1 MRRGGVLK
9 AHENAAIPSNEQ
21 DRRGAPEEQQAGS
34 AAATARLPNAVA
46 AMRVQQVAQ
55 SVLVAEREPSSW
67 PAQLARRVDRRHRAR
82 ARVRALPWPL
92 LAVLTVQTTLSLRMV
107 WSNTAFQDEALYL
120 WAGRL
125 EWAHWLHG
133 APIPVFSTWFSGA
146 PVIYPPLGALADSIG
161 GLAAARAL
169 SLMFMLAATMLLW
182 GTTTRLFG
190 KRAALFATALF
201 AALANTQFLGAFATY
216 DALALMLIA
225 FATWLGVRS
234 LTAGQRPRI
243 VMLIGA
249 ASVLVLADAVKYA
262 AILFDPVTVTVV
274 SLAAWRLRGW
284 RTSLSTGLITSGALL
299 IVLLGGSPVIGPA
312 YWHGITSTT
321 LERPAASASTIV
333 ILERSYVWT
342 SLVIAISVIGIVLA
356 RREGRVGRALIT
368 ALALTDLL
376 VPAEQVRVH
385 TTVSLQKHVDYG
397 AWFAVMAAGYAMSRV
412 SQLNRGVGWAPVLFL
427 PILVFTVYSSS
438 GQADELFAG
447 WPKATSLI
455 NVLRPAL
462 RHDKGPILAEGDE
475 FSVIPYYLGSEVSYS
490 QLRTTYDFIYT
501 DPRSHKVIGMPRS
514 FSDAIGNGYF
524 GLVVLDYAGGH
535 PVVDTVIARAVEA
548 SSNCRALL
556 NETYVQLYLRRS
568 FRVWSCTLPPGHHQR
583 RRRRHHGRS

>member
-21 DRRGAPEEQQAGS
+21 DRRGAPEEYQAGP
-34 AAATARLPNAVA
+34 AAATARLPSAVA
-46 AMRVQQVAQ
+46 ARPVQEVAR
-55 SVLVAEREPSSW
+55 SVLVAEREPASW
-67 PAQLARRVDRRHRAR
+67 PAQLARREDGRHRAR

-92 LAVLTVQTTLSLRMV
+92 LAILTVQAALNLRMV

-133 APIPVFSTWFSGA
+133 APIPVFATWFSGA

-182 GTTTRLFG
+182 GTTARLFG

-201 AALANTQFLGAFATY
+201 ATLANTQFLGAFATY
-216 DALALMLIA
+216 DAMALMFIA
-225 FATWLGVRS
+225 LTTWLGVRS

-249 ASVLVLADAVKYA
+249 AGILALADAVKYA
-262 AILFDPVTVTVV
+262 AILFDPVTVIVV

-284 RTSLSTGLITSGALL
+284 RTSLSTGLVMSGVLL
-299 IVLLGGSPVIGPA
+299 AVLLGASLVIGPA
-312 YWHGITSTT
+312 YWHGIATTT
-321 LERPAASASTIV
+321 LERQAASDSTIV

-342 SLVIAISVIGIVLA
+342 SFVILISAVGIVLA
-356 RREGRVGRALIT
+356 RREGRIGRTLII

-376 VPAEQVRVH
+376 VPAEQIRVH
-385 TTVSLQKHVDYG
+385 TTTSLQKHVDYG
-397 AWFAVMAAGYAMSRV
+397 AWFAVMAAGYAMGRV
-412 SQLNRGVGWAPVLFL
+412 SQLNKGVGWAPVLFL
-427 PILVFTVYSSS
+427 PILAFTVCSSS
-438 GQADELFAG
+438 GQADQLFAA
-447 WPKATSLI
+447 WPKAPSLI
-455 NVLRPAL
+455 NALRPVL
-462 RHDKGPILAEGDE
+462 KHEKRPILAEGDE
-475 FSVIPYYLGSEVSYS
+475 YSVIPYYLGSEVSYR
-490 QLRTTYDFIYT
+490 QLRTTYDFTYT
-501 DPRSHKVIGMPRS
+501 DPRSHQVIGMPTS
-514 FSDAIGNGYF
+514 FSDAIRNGYF

-535 PVVDTVIARAVEA
+535 PAMDSVITRAAEA
-548 SSNCRALL
+548 SSNCRGLL
-556 NETYVQLYLRRS
+556 NEAYVQLHVRRS
-568 FRVWSCTLPPGHHQR
+568 FRVWSCTLPPGQH
-583 RRRRHHGRS
+583 

>member
-21 DRRGAPEEQQAGS
+21 DRRGAPEEQQAGP
-34 AAATARLPNAVA
+34 AATTARLSNAVA
-46 AMRVQQVAQ
+46 ARPVQEVTRPI
-55 SVLVAEREPSSW
+55 LVAEREPSSW
-67 PAQLARRVDRRHRAR
+67 PAQLARRPDWRHRAL
-82 ARVRALPWPL
+82 ARVTAFPWPL
-92 LAVLTVQTTLSLRMV
+92 LAVLTVQAAFNLRMV

-133 APIPVFSTWFSGA
+133 APIPVFDTWFSGS

-169 SLMFMLAATMLLW
+169 ALMFMLAATMLLW
-182 GTTTRLFG
+182 GTTSRLFG

-201 AALANTQFLGAFATY
+201 ATLANTQFLGAFATY
-216 DALALMLIA
+216 DAMALMLIA
-225 FATWLGVRS
+225 LATWLGVRS
-234 LTAGQRPRI
+234 LTAGRRPRT

-249 ASVLVLADAVKYA
+249 ASILVLADATKYA

-274 SLAAWRLRGW
+274 SLAAWRLRGR
-284 RTSLSTGLITSGALL
+284 RTSLSTGLVMSGVLL
-299 IVLLGGSPVIGPA
+299 TAFLGGSLVIGPG
-312 YWHGITSTT
+312 YLHGITSTT
-321 LERPAASASTIV
+321 LARHAASAPTVI
-333 ILERSYVWT
+333 ILERSYAWT
-342 SLVIAISVIGIVLA
+342 SLIIVISAIGIVLA

-376 VPAEQVRVH
+376 VPAEQIRVH

-397 AWFAVMAAGYAMSRV
+397 AWFAVMAAGYAMARV

-427 PILVFTVYSSS
+427 PILAFTMYSSP
-438 GQADELFAG
+438 GQAHQLFEG

-455 NVLRPAL
+455 NALRPAL
-462 RHDKGPILAEGDE
+462 KHEKRPILAEGDE
-475 FSVIPYYLGSEVSYS
+475 YSVIPYYLGSEVSYS
-490 QLRTTYDFIYT
+490 QLRTSYGFTYS
-501 DPRSHKVIGMPRS
+501 DPRSHRVIGMPTS

-524 GLVVLDYAGGH
+524 GLVALDYAGGY
-535 PVVDTVIARAVEA
+535 PAVDSVIARAAEA
-548 SSNCRALL
+548 SSSCRELL
-556 NETYVQLYLRRS
+556 NEAYVQLSVRRS
-568 FRVWSCTLPPGHHQR
+568 FRVWSCTPSP
-583 RRRRHHGRS
+583 RHH

>member
-9 AHENAAIPSNEQ
+9 AHESAAIPSNEQ
-21 DRRGAPEEQQAGS
+21 DRRGAPEEQQAGP
-34 AAATARLPNAVA
+34 AAATARFPSAVA
-46 AMRVQQVAQ
+46 DRPIQEVTRPI
-55 SVLVAEREPSSW
+55 LVTEREPASW
-67 PAQLARRVDRRHRAR
+67 PARLARREDWRHRVR
-82 ARVRALPWPL
+82 ARVRAFRWPL
-92 LAVLTVQTTLSLRMV
+92 LAILTVQAALNLRMV

-133 APIPVFSTWFSGA
+133 APIPVFASWFSGS

-182 GTTTRLFG
+182 GTTSRLFG

-201 AALANTQFLGAFATY
+201 ATLANTQFLGAFATY
-216 DALALMLIA
+216 DAMALMLIA
-225 FATWLGVRS
+225 LATWLGVRS
-234 LTAGQRPRI
+234 LTAGQRPRT

-249 ASVLVLADAVKYA
+249 ASILALADATKYA

-284 RTSLSTGLITSGALL
+284 QTSLSTGLVMSGVLL
-299 IVLLGGSPVIGPA
+299 TVFLGGSLVIGPA

-321 LERPAASASTIV
+321 LERQAASASTIV
-333 ILERSYVWT
+333 ILERSYTWT
-342 SLVIAISVIGIVLA
+342 SLVIVISAIGIMLA

-376 VPAEQVRVH
+376 VPAEQIRVH

-397 AWFAVMAAGYAMSRV
+397 AWFAVMAAGYAMARV
-412 SQLNRGVGWAPVLFL
+412 SQLNKGVGWAPVLFL
-427 PILVFTVYSSS
+427 PILAFAIYSSP
-438 GQADELFAG
+438 GQADRLFAG

-455 NVLRPAL
+455 NAARPAL
-462 RHDKGPILAEGDE
+462 KHEKGPILAEGDE
-475 FSVIPYYLGSEVSYS
+475 YSVIPYYLGSEVSYR
-490 QLRTTYDFIYT
+490 QLRTTYDFTYN
-501 DPRSHKVIGMPRS
+501 DPRSHQVIGMPTS
-514 FSDAIGNGYF
+514 FSDAIRNGYF
-524 GLVVLDYAGGH
+524 GLVALDYAGGY
-535 PVVDTVIARAVEA
+535 PAVDSVITRAAEA
-548 SSNCRALL
+548 SSNCRELL
-556 NETYVQLYLRRS
+556 NEAYVQLYLRRS
-568 FRVWSCTLPPGHHQR
+568 FRVWSGTPPPTHHNG
-583 RRRRHHGRS
+583 RRRHGGRS